1 MHHLVAAA
9 TPNQRRILQILHE
22 LAVDQHVDP
31 VHYLHLLCVQLRQPV
46 AGPQPDILAGA
57 FGAHPFHQR

>member
-9 TPNQRRILQILHE
+9 APDQRRVFQILHE
-22 LAVDQHVDP
+22 LAVDQHVDS

-57 FGAHPFHQR
+57 LGAHPFHQR